1 MAGCFIMIILPI
13 IVFTRISA
21 APDLAPTAP
30 IKRRSGDKKILSPP
44 PPPPQISATA
54 LI

>member
-30 IKRRSGDKKILSPP
+30 IKRRSREKKSL
-44 PPPPQISATA
+44 
-54 LI
+54 